1 MSYGELNFIFLAIA
15 GIATWIIKSKYR
27 CFTTPIVMLPMLVL
41 TAVFD
46 NLIGNAWKYSSDA
59 KAPVIEFGSIRGA
72 GGRTEY
78 FVRDN
83 GVGFDM
89 QYAGK
94 LSDRKSVV

>member
-46 NLIGNAWKYSSDA
+46 NLIILSGIVDYDESKLMGINILAVPIEDFAYTVVAVLLVPAIWKA
-59 KAPVIEFGSIRGA
+59 VNKE
-72 GGRTEY
+72 
-78 FVRDN
+78 
-83 GVGFDM
+83 
-89 QYAGK
+89 
-94 LSDRKSVV
+94 

>member
-46 NLIGNAWKYSSDA
+46 NLIILSGIVDYDDTKLMGINILAVPIEDFAYTVVAVLLVPAIWKA
-59 KAPVIEFGSIRGA
+59 VNKE
-72 GGRTEY
+72 
-78 FVRDN
+78 
-83 GVGFDM
+83 
-89 QYAGK
+89 
-94 LSDRKSVV
+94 

>member
-46 NLIGNAWKYSSDA
+46 NLIILSGIVDYDDTKLLGINIVAVPIEDFAYTVVAVLLVPAIWKA
-59 KAPVIEFGSIRGA
+59 VNKE
-72 GGRTEY
+72 
-78 FVRDN
+78 
-83 GVGFDM
+83 
-89 QYAGK
+89 
-94 LSDRKSVV
+94 

>member
-46 NLIGNAWKYSSDA
+46 NLIILSGIVDYNESKLMGINILAVPIEDFAYTVVAVLLVPAIWKA
-59 KAPVIEFGSIRGA
+59 VNKE
-72 GGRTEY
+72 
-78 FVRDN
+78 
-83 GVGFDM
+83 
-89 QYAGK
+89 
-94 LSDRKSVV
+94 